1 MTCCDPDNP
10 DRVSLPTERQLF
22 WAPER
27 AILALLD
34 ANLVL
39 ASRMLNTQHPVLDE
53 TDQPSLV
60 PLLILTRS
68 IIATADSLR
77 LLVAGYHDVAERL
90 TYLENNP
97 VCQGVNNPQAD
108 PEDDNF

>member
-1 MTCCDPDNP
+1 MTPS
-10 DRVSLPTERQLF
+10 DRDQVSLPTESQLF

-34 ANLVL
+34 ANLLL
-39 ASRMLNTQHPVLDE
+39 ANRTLTTQHTVLDE
-53 TDQPSLV
+53 TDEPV
-60 PLLILTRS
+60 HAPLLILTRS

-90 TYLENNP
+90 TRIECTP
-97 VCQGVNNPQAD
+97 SCQGVRNSPAD
-108 PEDDNF
+108 AEDDPNF